1 MSRFLV
7 PVAVLLELVALCVAS
22 PWLSALSGVLFVLY
36 FLTVLG
42 RLQVYSRYLF
52 LISVLLVG
60 SLALAGELAA
70 GELMRAASNAA
81 FYAAFLGSLGMMQC
95 LVRRLEVLQRIHDV
109 LLGGR
114 PALLYPKYAVVS
126 CGIASVLSFGVM
138 NLLCGTLADT
148 LRERGITGAA
158 RLRWL
163 RSVLISTLRG
173 FALVPLVA
181 PTSVAVA
188 IITREVPTLSWSG
201 LLPYG
206 IGSAVLLILVGW
218 ILEHKRFRLVS
229 SEREALE
236 HWPDGSGQLAFL
248 VTIIFVA
255 MALLVQLSGL
265 KVSVAAMLTV
275 PVVTFLYMW
284 WHDRSLPGVAQE
296 SVDNMLG
303 MSNEMSIFAGSA
315 GLGVA
320 LVAIVPADALAGLA
334 SGELGVFLLAACGLL
349 MMPMLSAIG
358 IIPITVLS
366 VQAGLMPQLV
376 AEGVNPL
383 PIAVALVIGFSLA
396 MMLSPFGPAVMLLSR
411 FGQVSRWVVA
421 FGWNGLFVLL
431 SIPLLLMM
439 LWGLFVVAPRSV
451 AAAGINDTGDGL
463 AVVVGADLPGDLL
476 QGGIPQ
482 GAGGNVWGD
491 GDLLALPERMLRR

>member
-7 PVAVLLELVALCVAS
+7 PAAVFLELLALCLS
-22 PWLSALSGVLFVLY
+22 SITLSAFAGVLFVLY
-36 FLTVLG
+36 FLIALR
-42 RLQVYSRYLF
+42 RLQSYSRYLF
-52 LISVLLVG
+52 LISLVVIG
-60 SLALAGELAA
+60 YLGFIRQLAA
-70 GELMRAASNAA
+70 EDLIRAASNAA

-126 CGIASVLSFGVM
+126 CGIASVLNFGVM
-138 NLLCGTLADT
+138 NLLCGTLSDT
-148 LRERGITGAA
+148 LRQRGITGAS
-158 RLRWL
+158 RVRWL

-188 IITREVPTLSWSG
+188 IITREVPSLSWSG

-206 IGSAVLLILVGW
+206 IGSAVLLVLVGW
-218 ILEHKRFRLVS
+218 GLEHKRFRRVS
-229 SEREALE
+229 GEREPLE
-236 HWPDGSGQLAFL
+236 AWPAGSGRL
-248 VTIIFVA
+248 VLLVLVIFTS
-255 MALLVQLSGL
+255 MGLLVQLTEL

-275 PVVTFLYMW
+275 PVVTLLYMF
-284 WHDRSLPGVAQE
+284 WHDRSPAMAIRE
-296 SVDNMLG
+296 ATDNMLG

-320 LVAIVPADALAGLA
+320 LASVIPADALAGMA
-334 SGELGVFLLAACGLL
+334 TGELGVFLLAVCGLL

-411 FGQVSRWVVA
+411 FGQVSRWLVA
-421 FGWNGLFVLL
+421 FGWNGAFVLL
-431 SIPLLLMM
+431 SIPLLLLM
-439 LWGLFVVAPRSV
+439 LWGMFVMAPATS
-451 AAAGINDTGDGL
+451 
-463 AVVVGADLPGDLL
+463 
-476 QGGIPQ
+476 
-482 GAGGNVWGD
+482 
-491 GDLLALPERMLRR
+491 

>member
-1 MSRFLV
+1 MSRVLV
-7 PVAVLLELVALCVAS
+7 PAAVFLELLALCLSSIA
-22 PWLSALSGVLFVLY
+22 LSAFAGVLFVFY
-36 FLTVLG
+36 FALALR
-42 RLQVYSRYLF
+42 RLQSYSRYLF
-52 LISVLLVG
+52 LISLVVIG
-60 SLALAGELAA
+60 YLGFIRQLAA
-70 GELMRAASNAA
+70 EDLVRAASNAA

-126 CGIASVLSFGVM
+126 CGVASVLSFGVM
-138 NLLCGTLADT
+138 NLLCGTLSET
-148 LRERGITGAA
+148 LRQRGITGAS

-173 FALVPLVA
+173 FSLVPLVA

-188 IITREVPTLSWSG
+188 IITREVPSLSWSG

-218 ILEHKRFRLVS
+218 GLEHKRFRQVS
-229 SEREALE
+229 GEREPLE
-236 HWPDGSGQLAFL
+236 AWPTGSGRLLLL
-248 VTIIFVA
+248 VLIIFTS
-255 MALLVQLSGL
+255 MGLLVQLTEL

-275 PVVTFLYMW
+275 PVVTLLYMF
-284 WHDRSLPGVAQE
+284 WHDRSPAKAVREAT
-296 SVDNMLG
+296 DNMLG

-320 LVAIVPADALAGLA
+320 LVAVIPADALAGMA
-334 SGELGVFLLAACGLL
+334 TGELGVFSLAVCGLL

-421 FGWNGLFVLL
+421 FGWNGAFVLL
-431 SIPLLLMM
+431 SIPLLLLM
-439 LWGLFVVAPRSV
+439 LWGIFVVAP
-451 AAAGINDTGDGL
+451 ATG
-463 AVVVGADLPGDLL
+463 
-476 QGGIPQ
+476 
-482 GAGGNVWGD
+482 
-491 GDLLALPERMLRR
+491 

>member
-7 PVAVLLELVALCVAS
+7 PFAVLLELVALCIDE
-22 PWLSALSGVLFVLY
+22 PRLSALAGALFLGY
-36 FLTVLG
+36 FLAAMG
-42 RLQVYSRYLF
+42 SLQLYSRCLL
-52 LISVLLVG
+52 LICIAVIAG
-60 SLALAGELAA
+60 LALGGEL
-70 GELMRAASNAA
+70 GTDELMRAASNGA
-81 FYAAFLGSLGMMQC
+81 FYATFLGSLGMMQC

-114 PALLYPKYAVVS
+114 VALLYPKYAVVS

-148 LRERGITGAA
+148 LKERGITGAS

-188 IITREVPTLSWSG
+188 IITREVPSLSWSG

-206 IGSAVLLILVGW
+206 IGSAVILILVGW
-218 ILEHKRFRLVS
+218 FLEHKRFRLVS
-229 SEREALE
+229 SERKPLE
-236 HWPDGSGQLAFL
+236 QWPRGSFL
-248 VTIIFVA
+248 L
-255 MALLVQLSGL
+255 ALLVTVIFVSMAMLVQLFGF

-284 WHDRSLPGVAQE
+284 AHDRSLPAVGRE

-303 MSNEMSIFAGSA
+303 MSNEMAIFAGSA

-320 LVAIVPADALAGLA
+320 LVAVIPANALAGLA
-334 SGELGVFLLAACGLL
+334 SGELGVFLLAAGGLL

-376 AEGVNPL
+376 AEGVDPL

-431 SIPLLLMM
+431 AIPLLLLM
-439 LWGLFVVAPRSV
+439 LWGLFGAVPA
-451 AAAGINDTGDGL
+451 TGG
-463 AVVVGADLPGDLL
+463 
-476 QGGIPQ
+476 
-482 GAGGNVWGD
+482 
-491 GDLLALPERMLRR
+491 

>member
-7 PVAVLLELVALCVAS
+7 PVAVLMELVALCIDS
-22 PWLSALSGVLFVLY
+22 PGLSAASGVLFLLY
-36 FLTVLG
+36 FLAILG
-42 RLQVYSRYLF
+42 RLQAYARYLF
-52 LISVLLVG
+52 LVSVLLVG
-60 SLALAGELAA
+60 YLALAGELAMD
-70 GELMRAASNAA
+70 GLERAASNAA
-81 FYAAFLGSLGMMQC
+81 FYASFLGSLGMMQC

-148 LRERGITGAA
+148 LRERGITGES

-188 IITREVPTLSWSG
+188 IITREVPALSWSG

-206 IGSAVLLILVGW
+206 IASAVVLVMVGW
-218 ILEHKRFRLVS
+218 FLEHKRFRLVS
-229 SEREALE
+229 TERQLLE
-236 HWPDGSGQLAFL
+236 HWPAGSGRL
-248 VTIIFVA
+248 
-255 MALLVQLSGL
+255 ALLVGVIFMAMGL
-265 KVSVAAMLTV
+265 LVQFADLRVSVAAMLTV
-275 PVVTFLYMW
+275 PVVTFLYMG
-284 WHDRSLPGVAQE
+284 WHDRSVAGAAGE
-296 SVDNMLG
+296 AVDNLLG
-303 MSNEMSIFAGSA
+303 MRNEMSIFAGSA
-315 GLGVA
+315 ALGVA
-320 LVAIVPADALAGLA
+320 LVAVIPADALAGLA

-349 MMPMLSAIG
+349 MMPMLSAVG

-411 FGQVSRWVVA
+411 FGKVSRWVVA

-431 SIPLLLMM
+431 SVPLLLLL
-439 LWGLFVVAPRSV
+439 LWGLFV
-451 AAAGINDTGDGL
+451 
-463 AVVVGADLPGDLL
+463 LPPAIG
-476 QGGIPQ
+476 
-482 GAGGNVWGD
+482 
-491 GDLLALPERMLRR
+491 

>member
-1 MSRFLV
+1 
-7 PVAVLLELVALCVAS
+7 
-22 PWLSALSGVLFVLY
+22 
-36 FLTVLG
+36 
-42 RLQVYSRYLF
+42 
-52 LISVLLVG
+52 
-60 SLALAGELAA
+60 
-70 GELMRAASNAA
+70 
-81 FYAAFLGSLGMMQC
+81 MMQC

-138 NLLCGTLADT
+138 NLLCGTLSDT
-148 LRERGITGAA
+148 LRQRGITGAS
-158 RLRWL
+158 RVRWL

-188 IITREVPTLSWSG
+188 IITREVPSLSWSG

-206 IGSAVLLILVGW
+206 IGSAVLLVLVGW
-218 ILEHKRFRLVS
+218 GLEHKRFRRVS
-229 SEREALE
+229 GEREPLE
-236 HWPDGSGQLAFL
+236 TWPAGSGRLLLL
-248 VTIIFVA
+248 VLIIFTA
-255 MALLVQLSGL
+255 MGLLVQLTEL

-275 PVVTFLYMW
+275 PVVTLLYMF
-284 WHDRSLPGVAQE
+284 WHDRSPAMAVREAT
-296 SVDNMLG
+296 DNMLG

-320 LVAIVPADALAGLA
+320 LVSVIPADALAGMA
-334 SGELGVFLLAACGLL
+334 TGELGVFLLAVGGLL

-421 FGWNGLFVLL
+421 FGWNGAFVLL
-431 SIPLLLMM
+431 SIPLLLLM
-439 LWGLFVVAPRSV
+439 LWGIFVVAP
-451 AAAGINDTGDGL
+451 AAG
-463 AVVVGADLPGDLL
+463 
-476 QGGIPQ
+476 
-482 GAGGNVWGD
+482 
-491 GDLLALPERMLRR
+491 

>member
-7 PVAVLLELVALCVAS
+7 PAAVFLELLALC
-22 PWLSALSGVLFVLY
+22 LSSITLSTFAGVLFVLY
-36 FLTVLG
+36 FLIALR
-42 RLQVYSRYLF
+42 RLQSYSRYLF
-52 LISVLLVG
+52 LISLVVIG
-60 SLALAGELAA
+60 YLGFIRQLAA
-70 GELMRAASNAA
+70 EDLIRAASNAA

-95 LVRRLEVLQRIHDV
+95 LARRLEVLQRIHDV

-126 CGIASVLSFGVM
+126 CGIASVLNFGVM
-138 NLLCGTLADT
+138 NLLCGTLSDT
-148 LRERGITGAA
+148 LRQRGITGAS
-158 RLRWL
+158 RVRWL

-188 IITREVPTLSWSG
+188 IITREVPSLSWSG

-206 IGSAVLLILVGW
+206 IGSAVLLVLVGW
-218 ILEHKRFRLVS
+218 GLEHKRFRRVS
-229 SEREALE
+229 VEREPLE
-236 HWPDGSGQLAFL
+236 AWPAGSGRL
-248 VTIIFVA
+248 VLLVLVIFTS
-255 MALLVQLSGL
+255 MGLLVQLTEL

-275 PVVTFLYMW
+275 PVATLLYMF
-284 WHDRSLPGVAQE
+284 WHDRSPAMAIRE
-296 SVDNMLG
+296 ATDNMLG

-320 LVAIVPADALAGLA
+320 LVSVIPADALAGMA
-334 SGELGVFLLAACGLL
+334 TGELGVFLLAVCGLL

-411 FGQVSRWVVA
+411 FGQVSRWLVA
-421 FGWNGLFVLL
+421 FGWNGAFVLL
-431 SIPLLLMM
+431 SIPLLLLM
-439 LWGLFVVAPRSV
+439 LWGMFVMAPATS
-451 AAAGINDTGDGL
+451 
-463 AVVVGADLPGDLL
+463 
-476 QGGIPQ
+476 
-482 GAGGNVWGD
+482 
-491 GDLLALPERMLRR
+491 